1 MPTTIVHTHMH
12 THMELHDPVVPPLE
26 SYIHGKTITITPVQ
40 RLNQYHT
47 VAGIMYLCNPLF
59 DVAVTIVY
67 TCTVNRHL
75 CVCVNYQSVV
85 HLYMIS
91 ATC

>member
-1 MPTTIVHTHMH
+1 MPTTIVHTPMH

-26 SYIHGKTITITPVQ
+26 SYIHGNETITITPVP

-47 VAGIMYLCNPLF
+47 VAGIMYPLF
-59 DVAVTIVY
+59 DVAVTTVY

-75 CVCVNYQSVV
+75 CVCVHYQSVV